1 MLWYAQIWVYVK
13 SWRQYIFKPRKI
25 TTGNNSDLSTYRDE
39 LEENKLTSSAA
50 FPTEV

>member
-1 MLWYAQIWVYVK
+1 MICTVLSLCKIMK
-13 SWRQYIFKPRKI
+13 TSIFKPRKI